1 MKTNKLHTQAW
12 FDLIEDRQFKTFP
25 TKNIATSLCYKM
37 ILSQKSSANQL
48 AYQLTLTQRTLT

>member
-37 ILSQKSSANQL
+37 ILSQKSSAN
-48 AYQLTLTQRTLT
+48 